1 MLRSIRSR
9 GKEGKGEKSN
19 NENPCQG
26 LGQKSTKPL
35 ERLLQALGSWQPQT
49 AFAPLPD
56 YFGPET
62 LDKQQGSCP
71 DSQRCGKVASSSW
84 WIFIPCWELGTDTK
98 GTQRRHQLQCC
109 STWWDAQ
116 PYFLSSH
123 GQEMAVH
130 HLDGWPWQNHHC
142 LVDLCSTTRRAHQA
156 SAARHQAKQQTG
168 QNTRDI
174 ESCEHNQDWLP
185 SPTAELNFPSILNSS
200 LSAKQLYSSSA
211 FHNVNNLVP
220 LNWIDNLAEPQ
231 PETETAQD
239 LFSKTHPA
247 WNQ

>member
-1 MLRSIRSR
+1 MLRSLRSR

-26 LGQKSTKPL
+26 LGQKSTKPP
-35 ERLLQALGSWQPQT
+35 ERLLQALGSWQLQT

-123 GQEMAVH
+123 GQETAVH
-130 HLDGWPWQNHHC
+130 HLGRWSWQNHHC

-156 SAARHQAKQQTG
+156 STARHQAKQQTAHRG
-168 QNTRDI
+168 HRILWAQPGLATQSHSR
-174 ESCEHNQDWLP
+174 
-185 SPTAELNFPSILNSS
+185 AELSKYFEQLLISKAALQQLSISQCL
-200 LSAKQLYSSSA
+200 
-211 FHNVNNLVP
+211 
-220 LNWIDNLAEPQ
+220 
-231 PETETAQD
+231 
-239 LFSKTHPA
+239 
-247 WNQ
+247 